1 MVQGLVLRLLGR
13 HKRTRQIGSGAPAAE
28 SGMGGEAEVPWVA
41 VLTVVDMVQ
50 ATIGAARL
58 RDEGIPVH
66 IRQEAASS
74 AYPVGVGILGRI
86 EVLVPE
92 PQAAQAGR
100 VLSDTLEAGIDDEA
114 WRGSDADENGP
125 GA

>member
-1 MVQGLVLRLLGR
+1 
-13 HKRTRQIGSGAPAAE
+13 
-28 SGMGGEAEVPWVA
+28 MGGEAEVPWVV
-41 VLTVVDMVQ
+41 VLTAVDMVQ

-58 RDEGIPVH
+58 RDAGIPAH

-92 PQAAQAGR
+92 PLAAQAGG
-100 VLSDTLEAGIDDEA
+100 VLADTLGAGIDDEA
-114 WRGSDADENGP
+114 WRDSDPGENEP